1 MTELLYSPKIKPEHL
16 ARKAIV
22 YLRQSSE
29 KQVRYN
35 LESQRLQY
43 EMADRIRNMGW
54 REVEIID
61 SDLGSSA
68 GMAADR
74 REGFERVLSLVAL
87 GEVGIVGSR
96 EVSRLSRTDKD
107 WCRLLEVCQ
116 IFGTLIGD
124 EQQIYDLSY
133 LDDQLVLG
141 IKGTLSVV
149 ELKVL
154 RQRMQAGQES
164 KARRGELFKRLPVGY
179 SRDLTGKIILHPDR
193 RICEAI
199 RLVFMKFRERWSI
212 RQTFQW
218 FRDHDIELPANPIRG
233 TKLIWKVPTQSL
245 VRDILIN
252 PFYAG
257 AYVWGRRPVT
267 TQLVDG
273 RLHKRQSATRRAE
286 ECRVFIPNHHEGYID
301 WAAYEENQRMTRCN
315 SVNWQGDEYMASIR
329 AGQGLLV
336 GLLRCGHCGRK
347 LHVRYWGG
355 QGTHA
360 RYLCKGDYDD
370 GGQYCLGFG
379 GASVDRRLGQE
390 LLKVISP
397 LGLEASLRALDELNA
412 GDAAQRVALSSKLE
426 QLEYETQKAFEQ
438 YDAVDAR
445 NRLAAGELERRW
457 NEKLEEIAKT
467 KQRLAS
473 LNEKRYSLTAE
484 EEAQILAMGE
494 NFAETWQSDQ
504 CPPELKKMIFRTVVQ
519 EIIVHTDLEK
529 RTLQFTIHWKGGTH
543 TQFTMERPRSA
554 TESATPMEALE
565 IIRRMAVR
573 HGDDEIASVL
583 NRLGYSTG
591 KNKRWNQTRVAT
603 ARRNYSIA
611 GQKHALPDPE
621 TVSLNEAARI
631 CGVSHRT
638 IERLVEA
645 GLLKREQVTARAP
658 WRIRRTD
665 LNDEPVRSVIER
677 LLRTGKLVLQGGSLE
692 NQPILLLKTKEMIMP
707 GIMSEGSVGVFGSR
721 CATR

>member
-22 YLRQSSE
+22 YIRQSSE

-43 EMADRIRNMGW
+43 EVADRIRTLGW
-54 REVEIID
+54 RHVEVID
-61 SDLGSSA
+61 SDLGFSA
-68 GMAADR
+68 GMAAAR
-74 REGFERVLSLVAL
+74 REGFERVLSWVAL

-116 IFGTLIGD
+116 IFGTLIAD
-124 EQQIYDLSY
+124 EQQIYDLNY

-179 SRDLTGKIILHPDR
+179 ARDLTGKVGLHPDQ
-193 RICEAI
+193 RICDAI
-199 RLVFMKFRERWSI
+199 RLVFLKFRERWSI

-218 FRDHDIELPANPIRG
+218 FRDHDIELPANPIQG

-257 AYVWGRRPVT
+257 AYVWGRRPLT
-267 TQLVDG
+267 TLLVDG
-273 RLHKRQSATRRAE
+273 RLEKHQSSTRRAE
-286 ECRVFIPNHHEGYID
+286 ECRVFIPDHHEGYID
-301 WAAYEENQRMTRCN
+301 WATYQENQRMTRRN
-315 SVNWQGDEYMASIR
+315 SVNWQGDESMAAIR

-355 QGTHA
+355 RGTHA
-360 RYLCKGDYDD
+360 RYLCRGDYDD

-397 LGLEASLRALDELNA
+397 LGLEASLRALEELSA
-412 GDAAQRVALSSKLE
+412 GDAAQRIALSSKLE
-426 QLEYETQKAFEQ
+426 QLEYEARKAFEQ

-445 NRLAAGELERRW
+445 NRLAASGLERRW
-457 NEKLEEIAKT
+457 NEKLEEIATT

-473 LNEKRYSLTAE
+473 LNTRRYALTAD
-484 EEAQILAMGE
+484 EEARILAMGE
-494 NFAETWQSDQ
+494 NFAEIWQNDQ
-504 CPPELKKMIFRTVVQ
+504 CPPALKKMIFRTVVE
-519 EIIVHTDLEK
+519 EIIVRTDLEK
-529 RTLQFTIHWKGGTH
+529 KALQFTIHWKGGTH
-543 TQFTMERPRSA
+543 TQLAMERPRST
-554 TESATPMEALE
+554 TETATPMEALE
-565 IIRRMAVR
+565 VIRRMAVR
-573 HGDDEIASVL
+573 HGDDQIASVL

-591 KNKRWNQTRVAT
+591 KGKRWNQTRVAT
-603 ARRNYSIA
+603 ARRNHSIT
-611 GQKHALPDPE
+611 GQRRALPDPE
-621 TVSLNEAARI
+621 RVSLNEAARI

-645 GLLKREQVTARAP
+645 GLLKREQVTPRAP
-658 WRIRRTD
+658 WGVRRTD

-677 LLRTGKLVLQGGSLE
+677 LIRTGKLVLQGGCAE
-692 NQPILLLKTKEMIMP
+692 NQPALFTEN
-707 GIMSEGSVGVFGSR
+707 EGDDNAGHHE
-721 CATR
+721 

>member
-22 YLRQSSE
+22 YLRQSSD
-29 KQVRYN
+29 KQVRQN
-35 LESQRLQY
+35 QESQRLQY
-43 EMADRIRNMGW
+43 DLAERMRALGW
-54 REVEIID
+54 KQVEIIN

-68 GMAADR
+68 AMASAR
-74 REGFERVLSLVAL
+74 REGFERVLSSVAL

-116 IFGTLIGD
+116 IFGTLIAD
-124 EQQIYDLSY
+124 EQQVYDLNY

-154 RQRMQAGQES
+154 RQRLQAGQES

-179 SRDLTGKIILHPDR
+179 VRDPLGKVAMDPNR
-193 RICEAI
+193 RVCEAI
-199 RLVFMKFRERWSI
+199 QLVFVKFRERWNV

-218 FRDHDIELPANPIRG
+218 FRDHDVELPANPIQG
-233 TKLIWKVPTQSL
+233 TRLVWKIPTQSL
-245 VRDILIN
+245 VRDILCN

-257 AYVWGRRPVT
+257 AYVWGRRPVAT
-267 TQLVDG
+267 LLVEG
-273 RLHKRQSATRRAE
+273 RLEKRQGATRRAE
-286 ECRVFIPNHHEGYID
+286 DCRVFIPNHHVGYID
-301 WAAYEENQRMTRCN
+301 WATYEENRRMIQRN
-315 SVNWQGDEYMASIR
+315 SVNWEGDESMTAIR

-355 QGTHA
+355 QGTNA

-397 LGLEASLRALDELNA
+397 LGMEASRRALEELSA
-412 GDAAQRVALSSKLE
+412 GDVAERAALSRKLE
-426 QLEYETQKAFEQ
+426 QLDYEAKKAFEQ

-457 NEKLEEIAKT
+457 NEKLEEMEST
-467 KQRLAS
+467 KQQLAS
-473 LNEKRYSLTAE
+473 LNGKRYWLSSE
-484 EEAQILAMGE
+484 EEATIHWMGE
-494 NFAETWQSDQ
+494 NFAEIWQSDR
-504 CPPELKKMIFRTVVQ
+504 CPPTLKKMIFRTALE
-519 EIIVHTDLEK
+519 EIIVRADAENK
-529 RTLQFTIHWKGGTH
+529 TLQFTLHWKGGTH
-543 TQFTMERPRSA
+543 TQLEMERPRSA
-554 TESATPMEALE
+554 VQTATPMEALE

-573 HGDDEIASVL
+573 HGDDQIASVL
-583 NRLGYSTG
+583 NRLGHSTG
-591 KNKRWNQTRVAT
+591 KGKRWNQNRVAT
-603 ARRNYSIA
+603 VRRNYSID
-611 GQKHALPDPE
+611 GQKRALPDPE
-621 TVSLNEAARI
+621 SVSLSEAARV

-638 IERLVEA
+638 IEQLVEA
-645 GLLKREQVTARAP
+645 GLVRREQIAPRAP
-658 WRIRRTD
+658 WAIRRAD
-665 LNDEPVRSVIER
+665 LDAEPVRSILAQLR
-677 LLRTGKLVLQGGSLE
+677 RTGKLTLPGDCSGD
-692 NQPILLLKTKEMIMP
+692 QPYLFIANKGDDNARHHE
-707 GIMSEGSVGVFGSR
+707 
-721 CATR
+721 